1 VRSHQRRARGRG
13 CTRPAPVAS
22 SRSARAGRG
31 PQPKP
36 SSLPVSF
43 LGHAPPAHSTPLRVP
58 ESRVRTRSRKESGLP
73 RPPAWETI
81 LCRNAV
87 AKGAAQPAVADGRTP
102 RSLRSLVRP
111 PLNGSIVGQRRMI
124 PSKMSGVAAVA
135 FMSTLACAHQ
145 AATSP
150 AAPACSEQ
158 KFALRVARDDAR
170 ETARVEGTPVTIDES
185 RTIYDDAR
193 AAWRFWLLVPE
204 ATARGRAFIYVRKSD
219 CSAQWEPFLYEM

>member
-1 VRSHQRRARGRG
+1 MPRRRGLRPRLLAAVIRS
-13 CTRPAPVAS
+13 
-22 SRSARAGRG
+22 SATLA
-31 PQPKP
+31 
-36 SSLPVSF
+36 F
-43 LGHAPPAHSTPLRVP
+43 
-58 ESRVRTRSRKESGLP
+58 
-73 RPPAWETI
+73 
-81 LCRNAV
+81 
-87 AKGAAQPAVADGRTP
+87 AAERQV
-102 RSLRSLVRP
+102 
-111 PLNGSIVGQRRMI
+111 VGQRRMI